1 MKKILFIIA
10 LTVSVFSSE
19 KDLALDAMAFSSNNT
34 NKSILIITDPECP
47 FCKKLAKDKNN
58 KLKEYKINYVLVALP
73 YHKEAKQMISY
84 ILSAKTN
91 DEKYHRY
98 IEIMIGDDI
107 SYKEYPT
114 DVELVE
120 KYLKKSMKLVKQLGI
135 NSVPKLF
142 EPEENEFFETTYE
155 EM

>member
-19 KDLALDAMAFSSNNT
+19 KDFATDALAFSSNDA

-47 FCKKLAKDKNN
+47 FCRRLAKDKND
-58 KLKEYKINYVLVALP
+58 KLKNYRVDYILVALP

-84 ILSAKTN
+84 ILSAK
-91 DEKYHRY
+91 
-98 IEIMIGDDI
+98 
-107 SYKEYPT
+107 
-114 DVELVE
+114 VEVVE

-142 EPEENEFFETTYE
+142 EPEEDEFFEITYE
-155 EM
+155 EL